1 MPPASTKSRQYW
13 LFKSEP
19 TCFSIQDLASAKDQ
33 TTYWDG
39 VRNYQARNMLRD
51 LVRIGDRV
59 LYYHSNCDPLAIV
72 GTAEVVKPGY
82 ADHTALDKK
91 QDHYDP
97 KSSPENPIWYMVD
110 IRLIQIFQSAVTR
123 EMLQQEPDTEE
134 MVVLQKG
141 SRLSIQPV
149 TSAEWRAIHRLAGA
163 KER

>member
-19 TCFSIQDLASAKDQ
+19 TCFSIQDLAAAKDQ

-51 LVRIGDRV
+51 QIRIGDRV
-59 LYYHSNCDPLAIV
+59 LYYHSNTDPLSIV
-72 GTAEVVKPGY
+72 GTAEVVRPGY

-91 QDHYDP
+91 ADHYDP
-97 KSSPENPIWYMVD
+97 KSSTENPIWYMVD
-110 IRLIQIFQSAVTR
+110 IRLIQIFPTVVTR
-123 EMLQQEPDTEE
+123 EMLQQEPDATE

-149 TSAEWRAIHRLAGA
+149 TSSEWRAVHRLAGA